1 MSQNGSGDL
10 ALGIEQIKEAVLKLS
25 LEDSALLRS
34 WFDEFDA
41 DIWDRQ
47 FELDVSEGRL
57 DALADEALQDVHQG
71 RCTDL

>member
-1 MSQNGSGDL
+1 MAQDSSDDL
-10 ALGIEQIKEAVLKLS
+10 TLDIEQIKEAVLQLS
-25 LEDSALLRS
+25 PADSALLRR

-41 DIWDRQ
+41 DVWDKQ

-57 DALADEALQDVHQG
+57 DALGDEAIQDVHQG